1 VGESWTVE
9 APDEGLRLDK
19 FLADRDR
26 LQSRARVAAALSRG
40 KVFLNDVEATTGD
53 AARRVSRGDR
63 VRVWMDRPGSA
74 RPRLGA
80 FVDGDLHVL
89 HEDADLVVV
98 NKPAG
103 ILTVP
108 LDRRADAPSIVDLLA
123 RHWRS
128 RKRLPL
134 VVHRIDRDTSGLVLF
149 AAHARAQQ
157 HLKQQFLRREPE
169 RLYWVVVHGRVRP
182 EAGEWRDRLVW
193 SDKAL
198 IQRGARADDP
208 SGVAAVSAYRVLEH
222 FAAATL
228 VEVRLDTG
236 KQNQIRAQAHLRGHP
251 LVGERRYVAAEAS
264 GTAIPFA
271 RQALHAHALAFRHPA
286 DDRPLRFEAPLP
298 ADLRK
303 LLARLRSA
311 PGAPGPAERG
321 QKTLRDW

>member
-1 VGESWTVE
+1 MGETWTVE

-19 FLADRDR
+19 FLAMPLR
-26 LQSRARVAAALSRG
+26 LGSRARVASALSRG
-40 KVFLNDVEATTGD
+40 KIFLNDTEATVAD
-53 AARRVSRGDR
+53 ASRRVARGDV

-89 HEDADLVVV
+89 HEDDDLIVVD
-98 NKPAG
+98 KPAG

-108 LDRRADAPSIVDLLA
+108 LDKRAQAVSIADLLA
-123 RHWRS
+123 QHWRS
-128 RKRLPL
+128 HKRLPL

-169 RLYWVVVHGRVRP
+169 RVYWAVLHGRLTP
-182 EAGEWRDRLVW
+182 DAGEWRDRLVW

-198 IQRGARADDP
+198 IQQEARPDDP
-208 SGVAAVSAYRVLEH
+208 RGVDAVSGYRVLER
-222 FAAATL
+222 FDAATL
-228 VEVRLDTG
+228 VEVRLETG
-236 KQNQIRAQAHLRGHP
+236 KQNQIRVQAQLRGHP
-251 LVGERRYVAAEAS
+251 LVGERRYVAADRS

-286 DDRPLRFEAPLP
+286 DERTLRFEAPLP

-303 LLARLRSA
+303 LLASLRAASPA
-311 PGAPGPAERG
+311 TRPGAG
-321 QKTLRDW
+321 